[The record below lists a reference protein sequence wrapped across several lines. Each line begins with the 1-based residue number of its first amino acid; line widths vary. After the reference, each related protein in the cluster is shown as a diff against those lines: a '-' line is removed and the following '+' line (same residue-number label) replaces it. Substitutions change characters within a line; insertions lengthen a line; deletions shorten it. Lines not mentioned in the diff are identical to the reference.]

1 MSFIQAHGLAKRYG
15 QGETAVWAVKDLYLR
30 MERGEFVAFM
40 GESGSGKSSLLS
52 LMGGLNTPT
61 HGSYHVD
68 GIDVYSLKP
77 NERAD
82 FRRQSLGIVFQSF
95 HLIPYLTV
103 IENIL
108 LPLAASP
115 LRSTKKRTK
124 AGEALERVGL
134 RGKNRRLP
142 SQISGGE
149 QERVAIARAIVND
162 PPILL
167 ADEPTGNLDSKT
179 GREIMNLFQELNA
192 SGVTIAMVTHNP
204 EAAGYARRT
213 FRMTDGLLA
222 EESESIAV
230 VDKHYCELIGNPATA
245 AG

>member
-30 MERGEFVAFM
+30 IEQGEFDAFM

-103 IENIL
+103 LENVL
-108 LPLAASP
+108 LPLATSH
-115 LRSTKKRTK
+115 LRSAKKRTK
-124 AGEALERVGL
+124 AEETLERVGL

-179 GREIMNLFQELNA
+179 GREIMNLFQDLNA
-192 SGVTIAMVTHNP
+192 SGVTIVMVTHNP

-213 FRMTDGLLA
+213 FRMTDGILA
-222 EESESIAV
+222 EESETLAA
-230 VDKHYCELIGNPATA
+230 VDKHCCELIGNPATA